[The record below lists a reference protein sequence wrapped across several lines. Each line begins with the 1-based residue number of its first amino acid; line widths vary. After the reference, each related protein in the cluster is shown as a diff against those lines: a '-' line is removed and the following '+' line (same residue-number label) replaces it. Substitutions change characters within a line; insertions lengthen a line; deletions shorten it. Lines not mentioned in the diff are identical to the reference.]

1 MRSVCKS
8 IFVSQDNA
16 KLTWFMPWYLELRQS
31 FCISKLSNWKK
42 IFQTIFFFFFFAFAT
57 VVEDYA
63 KCFSEK
69 LSKHFKLLMASQ
81 TRKKIS
87 LSSYTLQIWCS
98 DKALFTKSLSKKSK
112 LYSNYYDSYHVS
124 SDLKWASSLSALRKL
139 SLNCWFINLRQSL
152 QQEISC

>member
-8 IFVSQDNA
+8 ILVSLYNA

-31 FCISKLSNWKK
+31 FCISKLSNWNK
-42 IFQTIFFFFFFAFAT
+42 IFQTIFLFALAT

-98 DKALFTKSLSKKSK
+98 DKALFTKSLSIKSK

-124 SDLKWASSLSALRKL
+124 SDLRWASSLSVLRKI
-139 SLNCWFINLRQSL
+139 SLNCWFISLRKSL

>member
-42 IFQTIFFFFFFAFAT
+42 TFQTIFFVCFCHSRWRLRKLFFRKTFLTFQAT
-57 VVEDYA
+57 NG
-63 KCFSEK
+63 
-69 LSKHFKLLMASQ
+69 LSN
-81 TRKKIS
+81 KKKNS
-87 LSSYTLQIWCS
+87 LSGYTLQIWCS
-98 DKALFTKSLSKKSK
+98 DKALFTKSLSIKSK

-124 SDLKWASSLSALRKL
+124 SDLRWASSWSALRKI
-139 SLNCWFINLRQSL
+139 SLNCWFINLRKSL